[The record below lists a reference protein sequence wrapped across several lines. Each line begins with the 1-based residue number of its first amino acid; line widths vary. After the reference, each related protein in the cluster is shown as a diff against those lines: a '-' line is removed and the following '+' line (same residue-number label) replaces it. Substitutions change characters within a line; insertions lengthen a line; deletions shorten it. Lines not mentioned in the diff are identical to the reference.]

1 MTTSENL
8 QSWGESGL
16 PPLALPLPPQHTPH
30 PKTACLVLTAQFPCS
45 SPRRA
50 LPGRALSQACKDAG
64 PDEAPRLNSGQ
75 LQKRN
80 LMGRCVCRNF
90 HLTREVCRRAWRML
104 GEERDAGTPISA
116 SSGREALEVSPP
128 YSTLNFNH
136 QEERAREPGASH
148 LQG

>member
-1 MTTSENL
+1 
-8 QSWGESGL
+8 
-16 PPLALPLPPQHTPH
+16 
-30 PKTACLVLTAQFPCS
+30 
-45 SPRRA
+45 
-50 LPGRALSQACKDAG
+50 
-64 PDEAPRLNSGQ
+64 
-75 LQKRN
+75 
-80 LMGRCVCRNF
+80 
-90 HLTREVCRRAWRML
+90 ML